1 MPIIFDSRHGRRDF
15 LKISSLA
22 GAAVLF
28 AGCRTSAAR
37 TAAGP
42 ELHLALLS
50 DTHVPADRTEAY
62 RGFKPWEN
70 LKAAA
75 PQIVAARPEGV
86 ILCGDAARLE
96 GKVEDYQEVRTLLE
110 PVAAVAPVYLGLG
123 NHDDRA
129 NFRKVFAAP
138 SGTLAEAG
146 GKHITVI
153 EHAAVRAIVLD
164 SLLYVNQTAGL
175 LGKAQREW
183 LKNQLP
189 KLSDRPVV
197 LFVHHTLGENDG
209 ELLDADKLFALV
221 RPHRHVRAIFFG
233 HSHVWALLRRE
244 RLNLINLP
252 AVGYNFNDQQPV
264 GWVDARFRRDGVS
277 LTLRALAGNRTDDGR
292 TTFVAWG

>member
-86 ILCGDAARLE
+86 ILCGDAARLV

-183 LKNQLP
+183 LQNQLP

-197 LFVHHTLGENDG
+197 FFVHHTLGENDG

-292 TTFVAWG
+292 TTFVAWE

>member
-1 MPIIFDSRHGRRDF
+1 MPFIFDARLGRRDF
-15 LKISSLA
+15 FKISSLA
-22 GAAVLF
+22 GAAVVS
-28 AGCRTSAAR
+28 AGCRTPAGR

-50 DTHVPADRTEAY
+50 DTHIPANRSEAY

-70 LKAAA
+70 LQAVA
-75 PQIVAARPEGV
+75 PHVVAARPAGV
-86 ILCGDAARLE
+86 VLCGDAARLE
-96 GKVEDYQEVRTLLE
+96 GKVEDYQELRTLLE
-110 PVAAVAPVYLGLG
+110 PVAAVAPVYIALG

-138 SGTLAEAG
+138 SGTLADAG
-146 GKHITVI
+146 GKHVTVI
-153 EHAAVRAIVLD
+153 EHPAVRAVVLD

-175 LGKAQREW
+175 LGRAQREW
-183 LKNQLP
+183 LAGQLP
-189 KLSDRPVV
+189 KMNDRPVV

-209 ELLDADKLFALV
+209 ELLDAEKLFALV
-221 RPHRHVRAIFFG
+221 RPHRHVKAIFFG
-233 HSHVWALLRRE
+233 HSHVWALLRRD

-264 GWVDARFRRDGVS
+264 GWVDARFRADGVS

-292 TTFVAWG
+292 TTFVSWA

>member
-96 GKVEDYQEVRTLLE
+96 GKVEDYQEVRRLLE

-129 NFRKVFAAP
+129 NFRKVFAVP

-183 LKNQLP
+183 LQNQLP